1 MPSLTRWDP
10 LLPYHICLTTDFL
23 AYQTTVS
30 QFVDVDKVNLF
41 RVAFLMERMVP
52 IDNGLGSDFNETVH
66 FFV

>member
-1 MPSLTRWDP
+1 M
-10 LLPYHICLTTDFL
+10 TDFL

-52 IDNGLGSDFNETVH
+52 IENGLGNNFNETVCILLLA
-66 FFV
+66 FLL